1 MNDFIATTEKFL
13 KRLLEVVIEGD
24 VDDGVD
30 HGVRI
35 GKHVDPELVF
45 FQPIW

>member
-1 MNDFIATTEKFL
+1 MDNFIAAAEKLL

-30 HGVRI
+30 HSVGV
-35 GKHVDPELVF
+35 GEHVDPELIPL
-45 FQPIW
+45 QP